1 MSRRG
6 RRRQRSSA
14 SRRRG
19 LLAIA
24 AAVLATVPSVDGRL
38 GAQAAESQP
47 TVRQTVAPPVV
58 STRSRAAVVRR
69 PASAVALALGDVGG
83 GLLDADV
90 LFYNPAMLTQ
100 ARGVAASVQRE
111 HADASHGALA
121 GVQSLG
127 ALGVG
132 VGARIASWRGAP
144 PDEARF
150 GGVPRS
156 ETATSVALTAG
167 AARAVGPLRVGLAA
181 TYAREA
187 ERDRQREHTTFDV
200 GATLPFGPGD
210 ALNASVIVQHLGRPI
225 ERTPFDDANPWRALI
240 VLGGRNYPLAT
251 YWDLSAF
258 SQVALD
264 ADGTVRTGGGAEL
277 AWVPL
282 EGVSIALRGGLR
294 DGLPIQ
300 RPLTAGLGLS
310 LDRWSLD
317 YALDPRRDGRT
328 AHRLGVR
335 IR

>member
-1 MSRRG
+1 M
-6 RRRQRSSA
+6 
-14 SRRRG
+14 
-19 LLAIA
+19 LA
-24 AAVLATVPSVDGRL
+24 AAPSLDGRL
-38 GAQAAESQP
+38 GAQGAAPPP

-58 STRSRAAVVRR
+58 STRSRAAVLRR
-69 PASAVALALGDVGG
+69 PASAVALALGDVGA
-83 GLLDADV
+83 GLVDADV

-111 HADASHGALA
+111 HEAASHGALA
-121 GVQSLG
+121 SVQSLG

-144 PDEARF
+144 PDEVGF
-150 GGVPRS
+150 GGLPGS

-167 AARAVGPLRVGLAA
+167 AACAVGPLRVGLAA

-187 ERDRQREHTTFDV
+187 ARDRQDEHTTLDV

-210 ALNASVIVQHLGRPI
+210 ALNASVIVQHLGRPLARSGF
-225 ERTPFDDANPWRALI
+225 EDESPWRA
-240 VLGGRNYPLAT
+240 VAVFGGRNYPIAT
-251 YWDLSAF
+251 FWDLSAF

-264 ADGTVRTGGGAEL
+264 ADRTVRAAGGAEL

-282 EGVSIALRGGLR
+282 EGVSVAVRGGIR
-294 DGLPIQ
+294 GARPVE